1 MPGET
6 TPWNLK
12 LNFPPDILCSILR
25 SRQVA
30 KVAGKMANHARIE
43 ELSDCDPE
51 EMDISSFEP
60 LSNSLIEP
68 ADIPFQTPAF
78 QAPALTSYNGSAQD
92 RERTK
97 HWQCLYPVY
106 FDVARTRDE
115 GRRVGRELA
124 VSNPLAR
131 EIVDAVQTLGLNVV
145 FEPAKTHPKDWANP
159 GRVRI
164 LLKENGKKVTRGIN
178 NSECSQ
184 MLHLPIA

>member
-1 MPGET
+1 
-6 TPWNLK
+6 
-12 LNFPPDILCSILR
+12 
-25 SRQVA
+25 
-30 KVAGKMANHARIE
+30 MANHARIE
-43 ELSDCDPE
+43 ELSDSDPE
-51 EMDISSFEP
+51 EMDISHFEP
-60 LSNSLIEP
+60 PSNSLIEP
-68 ADIPFQTPAF
+68 ANIPFKAPTF
-78 QAPALTSYNGSAQD
+78 QAPTPTSYNGSAQD

-115 GRRVGRELA
+115 GRRVGKELA

-164 LLKENGKKVTRGIN
+164 LLKENGKKVAQDIN

-184 MLHLPIA
+184 MLYLPIA